1 MTRPAAGVLAV
12 DGGQSTVRVRH
23 ASGATGEATG
33 VSWGGADTVTAT
45 ADAIVSAWRAAGSPS
60 TTVAVLGLTT
70 VPDGGAECD
79 RLASLVA
86 DATGSTR
93 VLVCDDGITAHAG
106 ALGGSWGVVL
116 AIGTGVACV
125 ARDRDGRTT
134 FIGGHGYLIGD
145 EGGAFWIGRA
155 GIAAALRGADG
166 RGIPTELTTVAART
180 FGDLAA
186 AHIRIHSDPRAVD
199 AIAQF
204 APAVLAAARGGDVA
218 ASRIFADALA
228 ELVSCVRAGW
238 AAAGSEPATPLAVIG
253 RLGDGLQPELDGVL
267 VELGDLVDLQRPVG
281 DPLQGAMNLAEPDVA
296 TAYGSALHSWT
307 RE

>member
-1 MTRPAAGVLAV
+1 MTRPEAGVLAV

-23 ASGATGEATG
+23 SSGATGEATG
-33 VSWGGADTVTAT
+33 VSWGGPDTVTAA
-45 ADAIVSAWRAAGSPS
+45 ADAIVAAWRAAGSPS

-70 VPDGGAECD
+70 VPDGVAECD

-125 ARDRDGRTT
+125 ARRRDGRTS

-145 EGGAFWIGRA
+145 EGGAFWIGRS

-166 RGIPTELTTVAART
+166 RGIPTGLTPVAAKT
-180 FGDLAA
+180 FGDLGS
-186 AHIRIHSDPRAVD
+186 AHIRIHSDPRAID

-204 APAVLAAARGGDVA
+204 APAVLAEARSGDAVA
-218 ASRIFADALA
+218 RRIMVEALA
-228 ELVSCVRAGW
+228 
-238 AAAGSEPATPLAVIG
+238 
-253 RLGDGLQPELDGVL
+253 
-267 VELGDLVDLQRPVG
+267 
-281 DPLQGAMNLAEPDVA
+281 
-296 TAYGSALHSWT
+296 
-307 RE
+307 